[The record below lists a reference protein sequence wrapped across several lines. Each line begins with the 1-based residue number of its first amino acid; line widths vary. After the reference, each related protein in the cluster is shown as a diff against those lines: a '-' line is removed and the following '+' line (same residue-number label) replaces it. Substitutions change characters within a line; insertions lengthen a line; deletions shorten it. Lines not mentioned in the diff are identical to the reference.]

1 MRKWYVIDDSTK
13 TDGLILARVLKATT
27 KEEAIREG
35 RLYWEKYFARQKR
48 HLVDDCYIGNADEI
62 EDGVVD
68 YDSITDIYS
77 FKREEKPMSDEY
89 ILSHSPREIAD
100 ENDADIIESYLK
112 SMESIIDV
120 ESAFGDASPEDI
132 ADEIQSTETWKRI
145 LSEWYE
151 DRDDAPSAEDVIKAV
166 HLYSALAIAREEKE

>member
-1 MRKWYVIDDSTK
+1 MKRWYVIDDSTK
-13 TDGLILARVLKATT
+13 ADGLVTERVLKATT
-27 KEEAIREG
+27 KEDAIREG
-35 RLYWEKYFARQKR
+35 RLYWEKYLTRQER
-48 HLVDDCYIGNADEI
+48 RRVNDCYIGNADEI

-68 YDSITDIYS
+68 YDSMTDIYS
-77 FKREEKPMSDEY
+77 FKREKEPMSDEY
-89 ILSHSPREIAD
+89 ILSHSPREIAG
-100 ENDADIIESYLK
+100 ENEADIIESYLK

-132 ADEIQSTETWKRI
+132 ADEIQSTETWKQI

-166 HLYSALAIAREEKE
+166 HLYSALAIAREEEE

>member
-13 TDGLILARVLKATT
+13 TDGLILGRVLKATT

-77 FKREEKPMSDEY
+77 FKREE
-89 ILSHSPREIAD
+89 
-100 ENDADIIESYLK
+100 
-112 SMESIIDV
+112 ME
-120 ESAFGDASPEDI
+120 
-132 ADEIQSTETWKRI
+132 
-145 LSEWYE
+145 
-151 DRDDAPSAEDVIKAV
+151 
-166 HLYSALAIAREEKE
+166 